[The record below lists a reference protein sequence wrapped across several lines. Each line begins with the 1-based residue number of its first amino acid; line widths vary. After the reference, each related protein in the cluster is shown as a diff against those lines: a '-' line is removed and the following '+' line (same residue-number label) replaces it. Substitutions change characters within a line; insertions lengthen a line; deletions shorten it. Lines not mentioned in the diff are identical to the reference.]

1 MLLLVLALTSLQNHN
16 SRAIFAASKLVF
28 IFCERF
34 DWVDSYYLISW
45 MGPSISGPTLEECIL
60 IAEVCTKSPSL
71 LVVSFLEWSEVF
83 KSVVAIPQATKVL
96 IGVVWIIM
104 VSVANVVKVSKRR
117 HGRHHVT
124 ARNAFPLLEV
134 EINPHGMII

>member
-16 SRAIFAASKLVF
+16 STVFVAAPKLAF
-28 IFCERF
+28 NFWERS

-60 IAEVCTKSPSL
+60 PEVCTKSL
-71 LVVSFLEWSEVF
+71 YLWFLSWRPLWSEVF

-104 VSVANVVKVSKRR
+104 VSVTNVVKVSKRR
-117 HGRHHVT
+117 HGQHHVT
-124 ARNAFPLLEV
+124 ARNAFPLLEF

>member
-1 MLLLVLALTSLQNHN
+1 MLLLVLALTSLQNHLVELF
-16 SRAIFAASKLVF
+16 FAASKLVF
-28 IFCERF
+28 IFCERS

-60 IAEVCTKSPSL
+60 PEVCTKSPSL

-104 VSVANVVKVSKRR
+104 VSVTNVVKVSKQR

-124 ARNAFPLLEV
+124 ARNAFPLLES

>member
-1 MLLLVLALTSLQNHN
+1 MLLLVLGLTSLQNHLVELF
-16 SRAIFAASKLVF
+16 FAASKLVF
-28 IFCERF
+28 IFCERS

-60 IAEVCTKSPSL
+60 PEVCTKSL
-71 LVVSFLEWSEVF
+71 CLWFLSQRFF

-104 VSVANVVKVSKRR
+104 VSVTTVVKVSKRR

-124 ARNAFPLLEV
+124 ARNAFPLLEFGDQSPWNDYL
-134 EINPHGMII
+134 IQC

>member
-1 MLLLVLALTSLQNHN
+1 MGGLLLLDLL
-16 SRAIFAASKLVF
+16 
-28 IFCERF
+28 
-34 DWVDSYYLISW
+34 D
-45 MGPSISGPTLEECIL
+45 GSINFWPNFGGVH
-60 IAEVCTKSPSL
+60 IARGLHQESL
-71 LVVSFLEWSEVF
+71 LVVSSSEVF

-104 VSVANVVKVSKRR
+104 VSVTTVVKVSKRR

-124 ARNAFPLLEV
+124 ARNAFPLLEF